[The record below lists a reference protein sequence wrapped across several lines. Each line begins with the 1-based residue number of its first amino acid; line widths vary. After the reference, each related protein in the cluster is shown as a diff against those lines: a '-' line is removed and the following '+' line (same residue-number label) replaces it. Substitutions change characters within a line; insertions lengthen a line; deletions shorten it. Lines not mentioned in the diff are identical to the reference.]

1 MPHIEELRRQR
12 AGINEQV
19 QALAT
24 IDASGGTLTAEQLKE
39 FANLQQQ
46 FTDISAKIERLEAA
60 ERAAAL
66 VAKPVK
72 ATQQAPGII
81 VKQEPKQYT
90 GAGITR
96 LVMSVAAGAGNLQDA
111 AKFASEELN
120 DQSVSMAISTA
131 AASGGVLIPQNL
143 HSEVIELLSDRT
155 IVRKLGARP
164 VPLPNGNMTLPRVA
178 GGATASYTGENKD
191 AKTSETRFDDV
202 KLTAKTLIAMVPISN
217 ALIGRAGFNVEQLV
231 LQDILTA
238 ISVREDKAFMRD
250 DGNLYAIKSVDSDT
264 QLTLTRNITTAFSGA
279 SYGIITAETASTSS
293 FANQLASAFA
303 FWRSVVEGWSMAL
316 TGSSNITL
324 TDPITGKQVTVPAI
338 GGMAKASDL
347 NALAK
352 LTGGNKLDGSQV
364 ITSDNAGFIL
374 GKNSDLA
381 LLKKQGQGGTI
392 AVGSGT
398 PFRVQRSRATT
409 VSPSDTFDDILVIGT
424 DNQTTLPGGLSAG
437 GNIDNT
443 SKGKVLTQAIELSMS
458 TPYIDFHYNGSSAD
472 YTARLI
478 HDRQNRLN
486 VQVQSFWVTD
496 GRITASS
503 TMPANPAIGTQLTS
517 SPVRSLMA
525 GRGAYGDVDGAY
537 VQMYMEEQVGT
548 EHRLVL
554 YADGFGRTDAWIFRA
569 GGTISTG
576 KGDVLTT
583 GSDLRLKEDF
593 TESQEGASRR
603 INALGVCEFN
613 MKGETRRRRGFI
625 AQQAEKVDDL
635 YTFPGIEQEIDG
647 EKFRVMNV
655 DYTAIIADLVTVVQD
670 LLRRVDALE
679 S

>member
-1 MPHIEELRRQR
+1 MAMYE
-12 AGINEQV
+12 V
-19 QALAT
+19 
-24 IDASGGTLTAEQLKE
+24 GT
-39 FANLQQQ
+39 
-46 FTDISAKIERLEAA
+46 
-60 ERAAAL
+60 
-66 VAKPVK
+66 V
-72 ATQQAPGII
+72 
-81 VKQEPKQYT
+81 T
-90 GAGITR
+90 GA
-96 LVMSVAAGAGNLQDA
+96 
-111 AKFASEELN
+111 AS
-120 DQSVSMAISTA
+120 Q
-131 AASGGVLIPQNL
+131 
-143 HSEVIELLSDRT
+143 
-155 IVRKLGARP
+155 AR
-164 VPLPNGNMTLPRVA
+164 VT
-178 GGATASYTGENKD
+178 GATTKWSQ
-191 AKTSETRFDDV
+191 V
-202 KLTAKTLIAMVPISN
+202 
-217 ALIGRAGFNVEQLV
+217 ALGILPGSILV
-231 LQDILTA
+231 VYRSGSAD
-238 ISVREDKAFMRD
+238 
-250 DGNLYAIKSVDSDT
+250 LYAIKSVDSDT

-316 TGSSNITL
+316 TGSGNITL

-486 VQVQSFWVTD
+486 AQVQSFWVTD

-517 SPVRSLMA
+517 NPVRSLMA

-583 GSDLRLKEDF
+583 GSDVRLKDAFMEP
-593 TESQEGASRR
+593 QEGASRR
-603 INALGVCEFN
+603 INSLGVCEFN

-635 YTFPGIEQEIDG
+635 YTFLGIEQEIDG

-670 LLRRVDALE
+670 LIRRVDALE

>member
-1 MPHIEELRRQR
+1 MAMYE
-12 AGINEQV
+12 V
-19 QALAT
+19 
-24 IDASGGTLTAEQLKE
+24 GT
-39 FANLQQQ
+39 
-46 FTDISAKIERLEAA
+46 
-60 ERAAAL
+60 
-66 VAKPVK
+66 V
-72 ATQQAPGII
+72 
-81 VKQEPKQYT
+81 T
-90 GAGITR
+90 GA
-96 LVMSVAAGAGNLQDA
+96 
-111 AKFASEELN
+111 AS
-120 DQSVSMAISTA
+120 Q
-131 AASGGVLIPQNL
+131 
-143 HSEVIELLSDRT
+143 
-155 IVRKLGARP
+155 AR
-164 VPLPNGNMTLPRVA
+164 VT
-178 GGATASYTGENKD
+178 GATTKWSQ
-191 AKTSETRFDDV
+191 V
-202 KLTAKTLIAMVPISN
+202 
-217 ALIGRAGFNVEQLV
+217 ALGILPGSILV
-231 LQDILTA
+231 VYRSGSAD
-238 ISVREDKAFMRD
+238 
-250 DGNLYAIKSVDSDT
+250 LYAIKSVDSDT

-316 TGSSNITL
+316 TGSGNISL

-338 GGMAKASDL
+338 AGMAKVSDL

-392 AVGSGT
+392 AVGSGK

-409 VSPSDTFDDILVIGT
+409 VSPAGTFDDILVIGT

-486 VQVQSFWVTD
+486 AQVQSFWVTD

-517 SPVRSLMA
+517 NPVRSLMA

-569 GGTISTG
+569 GGTITTG
-576 KGDVLTT
+576 KGDVMTT
-583 GSDLRLKEDF
+583 GSDVRLKEGF
-593 TESQEGASRR
+593 TKAPQ
-603 INALGVCEFN
+603 NALDRVDRLGVCEYL
-613 MKGETRRRRGFI
+613 MKGESRRRRGFI
-625 AQQAEKVDDL
+625 AQQAETVDSI
-635 YTFPGIEQEIDG
+635 YTFTGIEQEIGGDRF
-647 EKFRVMNV
+647 KVMNV
-655 DYTAIIADLVTVVQD
+655 DYVAIIADLVSSVQELRKQVTD
-670 LLRRVDALE
+670 LMDIN
-679 S
+679 SQKK

>member
-1 MPHIEELRRQR
+1 MAMYE
-12 AGINEQV
+12 V
-19 QALAT
+19 
-24 IDASGGTLTAEQLKE
+24 GT
-39 FANLQQQ
+39 
-46 FTDISAKIERLEAA
+46 
-60 ERAAAL
+60 
-66 VAKPVK
+66 V
-72 ATQQAPGII
+72 
-81 VKQEPKQYT
+81 T
-90 GAGITR
+90 GA
-96 LVMSVAAGAGNLQDA
+96 
-111 AKFASEELN
+111 AS
-120 DQSVSMAISTA
+120 Q
-131 AASGGVLIPQNL
+131 
-143 HSEVIELLSDRT
+143 
-155 IVRKLGARP
+155 AR
-164 VPLPNGNMTLPRVA
+164 VT
-178 GGATASYTGENKD
+178 GATTKWSQ
-191 AKTSETRFDDV
+191 V
-202 KLTAKTLIAMVPISN
+202 
-217 ALIGRAGFNVEQLV
+217 ALGILPGSILV
-231 LQDILTA
+231 VYRSGSAD
-238 ISVREDKAFMRD
+238 
-250 DGNLYAIKSVDSDT
+250 LYAIKSVDSDT

-316 TGSSNITL
+316 TGSGNITL

-338 GGMAKASDL
+338 AGMAKASDL
-347 NALAK
+347 DTLAK
-352 LTGGNKLDGSQV
+352 LTGGNNLAGSQI
-364 ITSDNAGFIL
+364 ITSDNSGFIL

-486 VQVQSFWVTD
+486 AQVQSFWVTD

-517 SPVRSLMA
+517 NPVRSLMA
-525 GRGAYGDVDGAY
+525 GRGTYGDADGAY

-576 KGDVLTT
+576 KGDVMTT
-583 GSDLRLKEDF
+583 GSDVRLKDGF
-593 TESQEGASRR
+593 TEAPQNALQR
-603 INALGVCEFN
+603 IERLGVCEYQ
-613 MKGETRRRRGFI
+613 MKGENRRRRGFI
-625 AQQAEKVDDL
+625 AQQADTVDTT
-635 YTFPGIEQEIDG
+635 YTFMGCEQEIDG
-647 EKFRVMNV
+647 EKYQVMNV
-655 DYTAIIADLVTVVQD
+655 DYVAIIADLVSSVQELRKQLTD
-670 LLRRVDALE
+670 LTE
-679 S
+679 MNKQN